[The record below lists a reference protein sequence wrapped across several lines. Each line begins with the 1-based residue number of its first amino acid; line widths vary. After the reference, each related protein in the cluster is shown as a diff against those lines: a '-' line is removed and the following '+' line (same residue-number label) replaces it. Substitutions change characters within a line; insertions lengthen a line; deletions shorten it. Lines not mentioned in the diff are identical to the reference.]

1 VGGEFVTW
9 EAWLRRVARATMR
22 ALLQLGQGQLD
33 KTGVV
38 WACPA
43 CPINV
48 TIDLIVDQLE
58 DELKLLQ

>member
-1 VGGEFVTW
+1 MGGEFVTW

-22 ALLQLGQGQLD
+22 APLQLGQGQLD

-38 WACPA
+38 RA
-43 CPINV
+43 CPING
-48 TIDLIVDQLE
+48 TIDSIVDQLE